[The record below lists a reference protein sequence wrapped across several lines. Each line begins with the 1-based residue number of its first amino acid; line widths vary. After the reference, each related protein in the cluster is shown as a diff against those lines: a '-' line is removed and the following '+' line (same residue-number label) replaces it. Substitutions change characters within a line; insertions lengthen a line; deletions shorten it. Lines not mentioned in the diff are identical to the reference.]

1 MPGWRDS
8 AKSYMMDGQDP
19 FVINENHENT
29 ARALTI
35 IISSSISISI
45 ITITITIIAIIAII
59 INIIIVRFGVPNG
72 SRTPL
77 GVS

>member
-19 FVINENHENT
+19 FVFNENHENT

-45 ITITITIIAIIAII
+45 ITITIIVIIVII